1 MNLQLSKGADREV
14 FPLTKEDLSN
24 LGTNEVLLKGL
35 SIGDTD
41 LDEKFYLFK
50 NETYKD
56 ISLTKV
62 KDIPKDE
69 KGTTL
74 ILSEHLRFY
83 HCNLLFT
90 PPPPRSNL
98 GRYMLHYVEDANAL
112 KKQPWVS
119 LAITTLKEGGYDDKK
134 RDVSLD
140 GDMNLQLSKG
150 ADIEVFPLTKE
161 DLSNLGTN
169 EVLLKGL
176 SIGDTDLDEKFYL
189 FKNETYKDISLTK
202 VKDIPKDEKGT
213 TRSNLGRYMLHYVED
228 ANALKKQPWVS
239 LSITTLK
246 EGGYDDKKRDVRF
259 IGDALVPHV

>member
-1 MNLQLSKGADREV
+1 MSNSMLLLHLLDENINMQRLADNSVFSLLKLKNKKKVQLKQVVKIISRSLDGDMNLQLSKGADREV

-90 PPPPRSNL
+90 PPPPPPRSNL

-134 RDVSLD
+134 RDV
-140 GDMNLQLSKG
+140 
-150 ADIEVFPLTKE
+150 
-161 DLSNLGTN
+161 
-169 EVLLKGL
+169 
-176 SIGDTDLDEKFYL
+176 
-189 FKNETYKDISLTK
+189 
-202 VKDIPKDEKGT
+202 
-213 TRSNLGRYMLHYVED
+213 
-228 ANALKKQPWVS
+228 
-239 LSITTLK
+239 
-246 EGGYDDKKRDVRF
+246 RF
-259 IGDALVPHV
+259 IGDARFVLS